1 MRSLTTLAAFIAL
14 GASAWADSPVPR
26 PEKEFKFVLPS
37 GQSTLLSGLKGKV
50 VIVQGLLVTCPHCK
64 AMSALLTKLQNEYG
78 PRGFRAMGIA
88 YDVDAAAAQSY
99 VTENHVGFPVGY
111 ASEDVFKSFFAHSV
125 LERWSFPQEM
135 IIDRKGMVQA
145 ESAVDGTAELQQE
158 ANLRVWIEKLLG
170 PAPVSATKKAAP
182 TTASTTK

>member
-14 GASAWADSPVPR
+14 GALALADPPVPR
-26 PEKEFKFVLPS
+26 PAKEFKFVLPS
-37 GQSTLLSGLKGKV
+37 GQNTLLSSLKGKV

-78 PRGFRAMGIA
+78 PRGFQAMGIA
-88 YDVDAAAAQSY
+88 YDVDAAAAQIY
-99 VTENHVGFPVGY
+99 ATENHVGFPVGY

-135 IIDRKGMVQA
+135 IIDRKGVLQA
-145 ESAVDGTAELQQE
+145 ESAVDGAVELQQE
-158 ANLRVWIEKLLG
+158 SNLRVWIEKLLG
-170 PAPVSATKKAAP
+170 PATSATKKAAP